1 MSNIK
6 SLITGGAGFIGSHLV
21 EKLLQ
26 ENHEILIVDNL
37 CTGKKSNINEIDKIE
52 FLEKEVGDGDTL
64 SRILEFNPDYC
75 FHLAAQSSVIVSVE
89 DPLLDKDYNIT
100 QPLKLIELIKKTDCK
115 RFFFSSSGGTIYGEP
130 KIIPTKESDFGSEPA
145 SPYGNAKK
153 KLNEHI
159 VNILKESDVKYSILN
174 LANVYGPRQ
183 DPHGEAG
190 VISIFSNRIL
200 NGKSPIV
207 YGTGEQTRDFVYVG
221 DVISALQKCMSSKE
235 NHILNI
241 GSAIETS
248 VLDLI
253 SIIDSVVG
261 AKSEILFEQ
270 KREGE
275 LPRSALDCSLAKEK
289 IDWEAKIPLE
299 DGISAVVNW
308 VKN

>member
-52 FLEKEVGDGDTL
+52 FLEKEVGDDDTL

-261 AKSEILFEQ
+261 TKSEILFEQ

>member
-52 FLEKEVGDGDTL
+52 FLEKDVGDGDTL
-64 SRILEFNPDYC
+64 LRILEFNPDYC

-89 DPLLDKDYNIT
+89 DPLLDEDYNIT

-200 NGKSPIV
+200 NRKSPIV
-207 YGTGEQTRDFVYVG
+207 YGTGEQTRDFIYVG

-261 AKSEILFEQ
+261 TNSEILFEQ

-308 VKN
+308 IKN

>member
-52 FLEKEVGDGDTL
+52 FLEKEVGDDDTL

>member
-52 FLEKEVGDGDTL
+52 FLEKEVGDDDTL

-261 AKSEILFEQ
+261 TKSEILFEQ

-299 DGISAVVNW
+299 DGISAVINW